1 MAVKAAQAKE
11 GPKMVRIRLF
21 KDAGAYSRPVFVGV
35 NGQRYMIERGV
46 EVDVPEYVAEVL
58 ENAENQDAKTAL
70 RISDLSQRYQEKV
83 AQL

>member
-1 MAVKAAQAKE
+1 
-11 GPKMVRIRLF
+11 
-21 KDAGAYSRPVFVGV
+21 
-35 NGQRYMIERGV
+35 MIERGV
-46 EVDVPEYVAEVL
+46 EVDVTEYVAEVL

>member
-35 NGQRYMIERGV
+35 NG
-46 EVDVPEYVAEVL
+46 
-58 ENAENQDAKTAL
+58 
-70 RISDLSQRYQEKV
+70 
-83 AQL
+83 